1 MHASGA
7 QPQPLIEESSRSLAK
22 PAGKYLPTALLI
34 VAVTVLFWPVITGLV
49 SDWFKDADYSH
60 GFFVPFFSAYL
71 IWRRRE
77 SLAKLN
83 VKPTW
88 WGMLLVLGSIGLLFL
103 GSLGAELFLARVG
116 LVGTIVGLVL
126 FFYGLATLRAL
137 LFPLGFLFL
146 MIPLPAIIYNEI
158 TFPLQLLASR
168 LAAGSLQQLHL
179 LPILRE
185 GNLLILPNY
194 TLEVVEACSGIRS
207 LMSLMAL
214 VLGYGYLAENS
225 RWVRLLRALL
235 VFATAVLGNALRVMV
250 TAGLTYK
257 YGPEVGEG
265 SLHPFYGIGV
275 CLLATLAIVG
285 IHTGINAI
293 RKRAGGPRH
302 V

>member
-1 MHASGA
+1 M
-7 QPQPLIEESSRSLAK
+7 QTIEKEQLLGHSSAVVDSKSRWADWQLLAV
-22 PAGKYLPTALLI
+22 AGCML
-34 VAVTVLFWPVITGLV
+34 VLFAPVLMRLV
-49 SDWFKDADYSH
+49 AQWWSDPDYSH

-71 IWRRRE
+71 IWRRRG

-88 WGMLLVLGSIGLLFL
+88 WGMLLVLGSVGLLFL
-103 GSLGAELFLARVG
+103 GSLGAELFLTRVG
-116 LVGTIVGLVL
+116 LVGTIAGVVL
-126 FFYGLATLRAL
+126 FFYGFATLRAL

-179 LPILRE
+179 FPILRE

-214 VLGYGYLAENS
+214 ILAYGYLAENS
-225 RWVRLLRALL
+225 RWIRLLLALL
-235 VFATAVLGNALRVMV
+235 VFPIAVLGNALRVMV
-250 TAGLTYK
+250 TAALTYK

-265 SLHPFYGIGV
+265 ALHPFYGIGV
-275 CLLATLAIVG
+275 FLVAMLVIVG
-285 IHTGINAI
+285 IHTAINAM
-293 RKRAGGPRH
+293 RRHAGRLEN